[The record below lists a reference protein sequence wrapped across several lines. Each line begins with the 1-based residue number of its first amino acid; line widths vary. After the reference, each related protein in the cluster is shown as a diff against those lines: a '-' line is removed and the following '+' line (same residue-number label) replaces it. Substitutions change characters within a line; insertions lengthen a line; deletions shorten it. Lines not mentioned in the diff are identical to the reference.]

1 MITVEQFKKICPNN
15 KNPEQVVDVLN
26 KVLPEY
32 GITTK
37 NQVACFIGQCG
48 HESGEFNILKE
59 NLNYSAES
67 LCKVWPKRFPS
78 VSVAQPYNRN
88 PEKIANKVYCD
99 RMGNGNEASGDGW
112 KYRGKGCIQ
121 LTGKDNYS
129 KFAKAIG
136 KTLDEAVA
144 YCETLEGAIA
154 SGCYFWQSNNLNRF
168 CDKLDHLGL
177 TKAINGGNHG
187 YDDRVNKSKKALAV
201 LDFEVLKKQESKKVE
216 QPPVKIEEPTEEPTI
231 FDDISK
237 AVDEALDSI
246 TKFFHD

>member
-1 MITVEQFKKICPNN
+1 MIKAEHIKKILPNN
-15 KNPEQVVDVLN
+15 KQPEALAECLN

-78 VSVAQPYNRN
+78 VSAAQPYNRN

-99 RMGNGNEASGDGW
+99 RMGNGNEASGEGF
-112 KYRGKGCIQ
+112 KFRGRGCIQ
-121 LTGKDNYS
+121 LTGKDNYTKFS
-129 KFAKAIG
+129 KACG
-136 KTLDEAVA
+136 KSLEDTVSFT
-144 YCETLEGAIA
+144 ETLEGAIA
-154 SGCYFWQSNNLNRF
+154 SGAFFWQSNNLNRF
-168 CDKLDHLGL
+168 CDKLDHTGL
-177 TKAINGGNHG
+177 TKAINGGTHG
-187 YDDRVNKSKKALAV
+187 LDDRINKSKKALST
-201 LDFEVLKKQESKKVE
+201 LDFDVLKKIETPAPK
-216 QPPVKIEEPTEEPTI
+216 PVKTEEPQGEPSI
-231 FDDISK
+231 FDDIGK
-237 AVDEALDSI
+237 AVDEAIDSI